1 MNERIKEEKVK
12 TISNQLN
19 KWKLKMFS
27 QRNESLL
34 LGSASPSFHTTNRRK
49 ESSDDSIVTA
59 AFQGLARAKTFP
71 GHKLNTSLHRKIL
84 IILLGNKLANK
95 EQTFSKKFS
104 FYLEFSRAKL

>member
-1 MNERIKEEKVK
+1 
-12 TISNQLN
+12 
-19 KWKLKMFS
+19 MFS

-104 FYLEFSRAKL
+104 FYLEFSREKL